1 MLAGNHPQ
9 SNNFMHFSNQKSAP
23 LFAFLLTIERFWLAV
38 SYRNRTYNLVL
49 GGPCYIHL
57 TNETNAA
64 FPWKHSVFR
73 IFVMAT
79 FILIISSFEAVNYNY
94 FTFLIFVNTS
104 SIITVS
110 SVCYNRF
117 SYFSEIILLPL
128 FFPWFLF
135 LLVLR

>member
-1 MLAGNHPQ
+1 
-9 SNNFMHFSNQKSAP
+9 MHFFYQKSAP
-23 LFAFLLTIERFWLAV
+23 LFAFLLIIERFWLAV

-94 FTFLIFVNTS
+94 FTFLIFVNTFILFIS
-104 SIITVS
+104 FNVNSPIILAPLFNYIKILIKGWIRNIFSII
-110 SVCYNRF
+110 
-117 SYFSEIILLPL
+117 L
-128 FFPWFLF
+128 FWF
-135 LLVLR
+135 